1 MPYGAIGP
9 YGSTGA
15 YGSRGRFGV
24 GAYGIPPQL
33 CVGALTISPGA
44 LSYTIGLA
52 AYASVL
58 VDWGDGTTTAVSY
71 TGSTYQYY
79 TKTYASAGAYTIR
92 IIGSVKSLRLIDAR
106 LAMSITGMALTY
118 LYLVNT
124 GSSVTGVITGMA
136 LTYLLLINTGSSVTG
151 VITGMALTFLYLY
164 NTGSSVTGV
173 ITGMALTYL
182 LLANTGSS
190 VTGVITGMALTFLYL
205 GSTGSSVTGVITGM
219 ALTYLLLG
227 NTESS
232 VTGAL
237 NSASR
242 LAREYII
249 TTNDIT
255 LPDNRIYETWGLE
268 AMRIE
273 MGTKLTS
280 TQTDATLIRLA
291 AATISGANKTYYIK
305 GAARTSAS
313 DAAVATLT
321 SAGVTGTITG

>member
-1 MPYGAIGP
+1 MPYGATGP

-24 GAYGIPPQL
+24 GAYGT
-33 CVGALTISPGA
+33 LTISPGA

-118 LYLVNT
+118 LYLNGT

-136 LTYLLLINTGSSVTG
+136 LTYL
-151 VITGMALTFLYLY
+151 YL
-164 NTGSSVTGV
+164 NGTGSSVTGV

-182 LLANTGSS
+182 SLVNTE
-190 VTGVITGMALTFLYL
+190 
-205 GSTGSSVTGVITGM
+205 SSVTGVITGM
-219 ALTYLLLG
+219 ALTYLLLV

-232 VTGAL
+232 VTGTL

-242 LAREYII
+242 LTREYIAI
-249 TTNDIT
+249 TGDIT
-255 LPDNRIYETWGLE
+255 LPDDRVYGTWGSE
-268 AMRIE
+268 SIRIE